1 MGFTPVVDET
11 GPGGADVTEE
21 RTEDYFGA
29 GSTGV
34 IGEELGEGVPS
45 GVDEWDQSLIRADTD
60 GIYDSSMTTGS
71 VGLPGEE
78 LGEGILTGVD
88 PWDQALID
96 ADTGGV
102 YDLDTGTGADTV
114 TNVGGVGTDTGGG
127 DTDTV
132 VQPPPPVIP
141 PTGGG
146 TTLPYGSYFARVP
159 TGYQVVQGLYG
170 PIMQYTY
177 GNLPLG
183 GT

>member
-1 MGFTPVVDET
+1 MNEGLLVDET
-11 GPGGADVTEE
+11 GPGGIDVTEE
-21 RTEDYFGA
+21 RTEDYFTPG
-29 GSTGV
+29 
-34 IGEELGEGVPS
+34 
-45 GVDEWDQSLIRADTD
+45 
-60 GIYDSSMTTGS
+60 TGS

-114 TNVGGVGTDTGGG
+114 TNVGGVGGVGTDTGGG

-146 TTLPYGSYFARVP
+146 TTQPYGSYFARVP

>member
-1 MGFTPVVDET
+1 M
-11 GPGGADVTEE
+11 
-21 RTEDYFGA
+21 
-29 GSTGV
+29 
-34 IGEELGEGVPS
+34 
-45 GVDEWDQSLIRADTD
+45 
-60 GIYDSSMTTGS
+60 
-71 VGLPGEE
+71 
-78 LGEGILTGVD
+78 
-88 PWDQALID
+88 
-96 ADTGGV
+96 

-114 TNVGGVGTDTGGG
+114 TNVGGVGGVGTDPGGW

-132 VQPPPPVIP
+132 VHPPPPVIP